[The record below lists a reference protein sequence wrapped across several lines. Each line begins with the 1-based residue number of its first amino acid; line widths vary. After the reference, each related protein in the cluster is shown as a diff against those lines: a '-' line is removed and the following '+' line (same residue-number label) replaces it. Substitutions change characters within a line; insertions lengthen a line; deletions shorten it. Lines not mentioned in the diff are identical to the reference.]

1 MINEQAAQRTVLYV
15 WVGWGVGWGV
25 FYLMHAG
32 KPVCVGGLFIRGRR
46 VQGNSNRKYFC
57 LHFILRPPPPILW
70 ISWQLAQGAV
80 QKSIS
85 FQARLHLCSAF
96 RSKDIFVHTYHPVR
110 QEELER
116 PQLHTHKRNHK
127 SSHSKPPQNCVVF
140 TSNTR
145 ILLSLPRQVYYQ
157 EKVCL
162 VLWHRYVKEKT
173 QK

>member
-1 MINEQAAQRTVLYV
+1 MSVILAKQLAVYT
-15 WVGWGVGWGV
+15 
-25 FYLMHAG
+25 
-32 KPVCVGGLFIRGRR
+32 LF
-46 VQGNSNRKYFC
+46 F
-57 LHFILRPPPPILW
+57 PPTTQILW
-70 ISWQLAQGAV
+70 ISWRLAQGAV

-145 ILLSLPRQVYYQ
+145 ILLSLPRKVYYQ

-162 VLWHRYVKEKT
+162 ILWCRYVNGKNFRSRLKSHLYGGMEYLIT
-173 QK
+173 FLTLAHA